1 MVGAPWGDMGVELG
15 QIWGK
20 VSDPEALEGCME
32 YYLYILRSELIKSMP
47 ARMQAVIDANGYP
60 TPY

>member
-32 YYLYILRSELIKSMP
+32 YYLYISEERVDQEHACP
-47 ARMQAVIDANGYP
+47 DAGCD
-60 TPY
+60 